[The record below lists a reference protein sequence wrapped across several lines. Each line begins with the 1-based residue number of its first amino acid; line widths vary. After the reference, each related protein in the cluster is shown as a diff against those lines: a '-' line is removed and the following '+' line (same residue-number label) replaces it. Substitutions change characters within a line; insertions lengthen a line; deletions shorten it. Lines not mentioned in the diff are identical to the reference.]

1 MRHITTLDEISL
13 ADSWL
18 TIGVFDGV
26 HLGHQAIIRRLVA
39 GARRA
44 GVPAVVLTFH
54 PHPEAVLKGLT
65 QPFYLTLPEERAAP
79 LGSLG
84 VEVVVT
90 QPFTRELASQPGEAF
105 LRRLKEHLGFSHL
118 WVGYDFAMGR
128 ARDMDTARLHALQT
142 KYAYRLE
149 VLRPVIINGETISS
163 SKIRAWLRLGEVE
176 RANRGLGRPYTLK
189 GKVVPGDAR
198 GRQIGVPTANVR
210 PPAER
215 LVPARGVYACRV
227 QVGETLYRAATNIG
241 IRPTF
246 DGDSSPPQ
254 TVEAH
259 ILDFDGDLYG
269 EEIEVQ
275 FLRRLRDE
283 RRFAGIQDLLGQIHQ
298 DIQLVREVVSL

>member
-65 QPFYLTLPEERAAP
+65 QPFYLTLPEERAAL

-189 GKVVPGDAR
+189 GEVVAGDAR

-227 QVGETLYRAATNIG
+227 RVGETLYRAATNIG

>member
-65 QPFYLTLPEERAAP
+65 QPFYLTLPEERAAL

-227 QVGETLYRAATNIG
+227 RVGETLYRAATNIG